1 MQKNK
6 IESFIISHKK
16 YFPAEKIRVL
26 YDILE
31 KLDDK
36 NKMML
41 YSMEYKDPTNILLV
55 SVLAGRWGVDRFLIG
70 DIPLGILKLL
80 TFGGCGIWSIIDMC
94 TILDKVKEFNFENFQ
109 KSVAVLCL

>member
-36 NKMML
+36 NEMML
-41 YSMEYKDPTNILLV
+41 YSMEYKMLL
-55 SVLAGRWGVDRFLIG
+55 RPNHF
-70 DIPLGILKLL
+70 
-80 TFGGCGIWSIIDMC
+80 
-94 TILDKVKEFNFENFQ
+94 KEE
-109 KSVAVLCL
+109 